1 MNEVAR
7 DISNSTLSISTIGQL
22 VKLSK
27 GQDALLKLIRESVAN
42 NKSIDWDVLVE
53 CFYHNVSKTISKWK
67 WANME
72 IRNDFSRTYYDLDLL
87 DEYKKNSS
95 SWHLYGR
102 GRVRQWF
109 VSTIG
114 ILVVKGQLF
123 VIPTIE
129 LE

>member
-1 MNEVAR
+1 MNGVTK
-7 DISNSTLSISTIGQL
+7 DISKSALSIQTIGQL

-27 GQDALLKLIRESVAN
+27 GQHGLLKLIRQSVQE
-42 NKSIDWDVLVE
+42 NKPLDWDALVQ
-53 CFYHNVSKTISKWK
+53 CFYDNVSCKIHDWRWIGEFNKGHR
-67 WANME
+67 E
-72 IRNDFSRTYYDLDLL
+72 YYSLDLL
-87 DEYKKNSS
+87 EEYKKQSIKWQYHAKS
-95 SWHLYGR
+95 
-102 GRVRQWF
+102 RVRQWF